1 MRGRPMT
8 LPREILPGRRYLVTR
23 RCTQR
28 QFLLT
33 PSAAT
38 NGLIQYCLG
47 VAAHQTG
54 VELHTVCFMSNHWHG
69 VLTDPQARLPEF
81 LERFHRL
88 LARAQNAALGR
99 WENFW
104 SSEKPSIVLLVS
116 DEDVLDKMAYTMANP
131 TAAGLVREPS
141 EWPGVISRG
150 LSERWDVDMPN
161 VFFDPR
167 GNLPRTV
174 AVRLVRPAIFGEMSD
189 ESLARRL
196 TQAVQELV
204 NAAGD
209 KLERLGQAFV
219 GRAGVLRQAFSK
231 TPLTSTNR
239 RQLKPRVAA
248 RRLTARIDALR
259 SFAAFVRSYRCALN
273 AWRAGQ
279 RAVVFPA
286 GTYALRIYAR
296 VACAPACP
304 A

>member
-1 MRGRPMT
+1 MRSAMT
-8 LPREILPGRRYLVTR
+8 LPREILPGRTYLVTR

-33 PSAAT
+33 PSRGT
-38 NGLIQYCLG
+38 NRLILYCLG
-47 VAAHQTG
+47 VAAQQTG
-54 VELHTVCFMSNHWHG
+54 VELHAVCFMSNHWHG

-99 WENFW
+99 CENLW
-104 SSEKPSIVLLVS
+104 SSEKPSVVLLVS
-116 DEDVLDKMAYTMANP
+116 DEDVLDKMAYTIANP
-131 TAAGLVREPS
+131 TAAGLVRAPS
-141 EWPGVISRG
+141 EWPGVVSRG
-150 LSERWDVDMPN
+150 LCERWDVEMPD

-167 GNLPRTV
+167 GDMPRTV
-174 AVRLVRPAIFGEMSD
+174 ALRLVRPAIFGGMSE

-196 TQAVQELV
+196 TQAVEGLLK
-204 NAAGD
+204 AASD
-209 KLERLGQAFV
+209 RLERLGQTFV
-219 GRAGVLRQAFSK
+219 GPRRILRQMFTR
-231 TPLTSTNR
+231 TPSAPAVR

-248 RRLTARIDALR
+248 GRLGARVDALR
-259 SFAAFVRSYRCALN
+259 SFAMFVRSYRRAFE
-273 AWRAGQ
+273 AWRTGQ
-279 RAVVFPA
+279 RTVLFPA